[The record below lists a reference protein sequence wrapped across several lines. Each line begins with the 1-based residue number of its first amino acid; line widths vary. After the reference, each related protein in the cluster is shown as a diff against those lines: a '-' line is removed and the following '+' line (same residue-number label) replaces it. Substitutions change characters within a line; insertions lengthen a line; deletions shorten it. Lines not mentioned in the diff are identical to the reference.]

1 MRASTAAGVRR
12 ASARTAAK
20 GSRPTRPETAASPA
34 TSRERTAR
42 EREQTRA
49 SRGAAR
55 EPPAAASSAA
65 PRARWPAPLGASS
78 AHGQLL
84 RRARLLA
91 SLAAE
96 PASARAGVAA
106 RFAAI
111 FDVSL
116 ERARALLARVDDP
129 DAWEAGPAPGTWLIH
144 FEAGPACAGADTG
157 FVRCAPGTTFPWHRH
172 LGAEHNLVLAGH
184 ADDSRF
190 GRLGP
195 GDEATADGDTEHDFT
210 VVGDRPF
217 LYAVRVFGVDFT
229 VPRPA

>member
-1 MRASTAAGVRR
+1 MSADPRAPEALAARAAGALDDEERAAVDAAIAATPALAAEAAALDDAAAALAASALLRAAAAATCRARAGARVPRRR
-12 ASARTAAK
+12 A
-20 GSRPTRPETAASPA
+20 G
-34 TSRERTAR
+34 
-42 EREQTRA
+42 Q
-49 SRGAAR
+49 
-55 EPPAAASSAA
+55 
-65 PRARWPAPLGASS
+65 RARR
-78 AHGQLL
+78 L
-84 RRARLLA
+84 RRALRRHLRRL
-91 SLAAE
+91 
-96 PASARAGVAA
+96 R
-106 RFAAI
+106 
-111 FDVSL
+111 

>member
-1 MRASTAAGVRR
+1 MSADPRAPEALAARAAGALDDEER
-12 ASARTAAK
+12 AAVDAAV
-20 GSRPTRPETAASPA
+20 AAAPA
-34 TSRERTAR
+34 L
-42 EREQTRA
+42 
-49 SRGAAR
+49 AA
-55 EPPAAASSAA
+55 ELAALDEAAAALALGLPLAPPPPAV
-65 PRARWPAPLGASS
+65 
-78 AHGQLL
+78 
-84 RRARLLA
+84 RARLLA

-96 PASARAGVAA
+96 PASALAGFAA